1 MDKKTLQYSILEK
14 SYQSG
19 KWLDVLKEYFGVKK
33 IHQQP
38 QSISLPSN
46 EIAEHAEELGSFYTA
61 DERLVGIYEVQL
73 KPKAVIGRNR
83 VGLRNLL
90 RNVYKY
96 DVDVALIAFIQN
108 EKWRFSYIS
117 EIRTEDGKKVTEPK
131 RYTYLFGEGESCRTA
146 ADRFDKLKG
155 KHIYLNDLF
164 DAFSIEK
171 LNKEFFKRYKEF
183 YEKFWRYLTENK
195 LYYELLY
202 DKRQEEVGKK
212 EKPLRDFSK
221 KLLGR
226 IVFLQFLQK
235 KGWMGVPSVN
245 KEWTGGSTKFL
256 QTLYAK
262 SSSRG
267 TFHST
272 ELRTLFFETLNVKRE
287 NDLAPESLGKDI
299 RIPYLNGGLFDK
311 DISFENIIDFPE
323 TMFAELLDFFEQYN
337 FTIDEN
343 DPYDSEVGIDPEMLG
358 HIFENLLEENR
369 EKGAF
374 YTPKEIVHYMCHESL
389 IQYLRSYLPE
399 CTEDDSPAT
408 KALENFIRNGIIG
421 DRNDKKN
428 FIVQQANRIE
438 KLLDNVKI
446 CDPAIGSGA
455 FPMGMLQEIFKA
467 KTSLD
472 LTLDPA
478 EVKRQIIQNNIYGVD
493 IEPGAVDI
501 ARLRFWLALVVDE
514 TEPHPLPNLDYKIMQ
529 GNSLLEQFEDISLK
543 FEKKTFEVKVVKEV
557 DLFGKVVNPQ
567 ITISEYLQTKQHS
580 KEFDITELEEKYFN
594 ADNIEEK
601 RLIREKIESFEK
613 QFILEQLN
621 EREKQLRE
629 LLLHKKTDFE
639 KDLNAVGE
647 AKVAYLYKGKK
658 SKEIEKQKAELEKL
672 QQYRNKLNEIKPEEK
687 PWFLWHLYFMDVFN
701 GGGFDIVIGNPPYIQ
716 MQKDRGELSKV
727 LQSAGYESF
736 EKTGDIYALFY
747 ELGFNILKNKGIHI
761 FITSSQWLRASYG
774 KSLRKY
780 FLKKNLLKLL
790 ELGPGIFETAVVD
803 TNILIAKNEDNKKLL
818 KGIVIKES
826 KEIQGLSNDRMQPMS
841 YVTEEAWAIINPI
854 KQAINQKLRTKGKAL
869 SSWNVKI
876 NFGIKTGL
884 NEVFI
889 IDEDKKNELI
899 KADAKS
905 SEIIKPILRG
915 REIDKYFTEWDGGY
929 IIATFPALHIDISKY
944 RAVEKY
950 LEGFTPKINQSGET
964 FVNED
969 GLVEKT
975 RKKTGNKWFETQDQ
989 IAYCNEF
996 SKDKIIWKRIGS
1008 KLRFSYSDKEIYCL
1022 DSTCIATGEKVKYL
1036 TAVLNSKLGQYQL
1049 FETSP
1054 KTGMGD
1060 LIISVQALKPLLVYY
1075 PTASEQKQFE
1085 ALLDKI
1091 ILLKKDKLETS
1102 LYENKIDALV
1112 FNLYGLTESE
1122 MLQVLDTF
1130 KDLSMKDKTTIHN
1143 EYRNIKNNHF
1153 KLEI

>member
-46 EIAEHAEELGSFYTA
+46 EIAEHAVELGSFYTS

-73 KPKAVIGRNR
+73 RPKAVIGRNR

-96 DVDVALIAFIQN
+96 DVDAALIVFILN
-108 EKWRFSYIS
+108 EKWRFSYVS
-117 EIRTEDGKKVTEPK
+117 EIRTEDGKKITEPK

-183 YEKFWRYLTENK
+183 YEKFWRYLAENK
-195 LYYELLY
+195 QYYELLY

-235 KGWMGVPSVN
+235 KGWMGVPSSN
-245 KEWTGGSTKFL
+245 KEWIGGSTKFL

-262 SSSRG
+262 SSSRE

-272 ELRTLFFETLNVKRE
+272 ELRTLFFETLNIKRE
-287 NDLAPESLGKDI
+287 NDLAPESLGKMI

-323 TMFAELLDFFEQYN
+323 NLFAELLDFFEQYN

-389 IQYLRSYLPE
+389 IQYLRTHLPE

-408 KALENFIRNGIIG
+408 KTLENFIRNGIIG
-421 DRNDKKN
+421 DRNDKKD
-428 FIVQQANRIE
+428 FVVQQANRIE

-455 FPMGMLQEIFKA
+455 FPMGILQEIFRA

-514 TEPHPLPNLDYKIMQ
+514 TEPAPLPNLDYKIMQ

-567 ITISEYLQTKQHS
+567 ITISEYLQTKQHT

-621 EREKQLRE
+621 EREKQVRE
-629 LLLHKKTDFE
+629 LLQHKENDFE

-647 AKVAYLYKGKK
+647 ARAAYLRKGKK

-672 QQYRNKLNEIKPEEK
+672 QQYRKRLNEIKPEEK

-701 GGGFDIVIGNPPYIQ
+701 KGGFDIVIGNPPYIEHKKL
-716 MQKDRGELSKV
+716 KDIAYLLKPIYKV
-727 LQSAGYESF
+727 YSGSSDISAY
-736 EKTGDIYALFY
+736 FY
-747 ELGFNILKNKGIHI
+747 ELGFNLLKKNGTLQYISSNKFFNTG
-761 FITSSQWLRASYG
+761 YG
-774 KSLRKY
+774 KELRKY
-780 FLKKNLLKLL
+780 LL
-790 ELGPGIFETAVVD
+790 ENRINNFVNFEQVEVFEGVLVSSVIFSGSKDFPVSSQTFKYTEFYQDKNWKTNFNGHIILSSKSIKQNSFDDSEWSFANDEALVLRKKIEAAGIKIKGYKEIDIKRGVTTGYDPAFIISEEIKD
-803 TNILIAKNEDNKKLL
+803 QLNDDIIKPLL
-818 KGIVIKES
+818 KGREIKKFKISRSGLYLIFTRRGIDINKHRSVKNYLLTHQNQLEPKTDKNQKS
-826 KEIQGLSNDRMQPMS
+826 GRKPGDYKWFEIQDN
-841 YVTEEAWAIINPI
+841 TA
-854 KQAINQKLRTKGKAL
+854 
-869 SSWNVKI
+869 
-876 NFGIKTGL
+876 
-884 NEVFI
+884 
-889 IDEDKKNELI
+889 
-899 KADAKS
+899 
-905 SEIIKPILRG
+905 
-915 REIDKYFTEWDGGY
+915 YF
-929 IIATFPALHIDISKY
+929 
-944 RAVEKY
+944 KY
-950 LEGFTPKINQSGET
+950 LEEN
-964 FVNED
+964 
-969 GLVEKT
+969 
-975 RKKTGNKWFETQDQ
+975 
-989 IAYCNEF
+989 
-996 SKDKIIWKRIGS
+996 KIIWP
-1008 KLRFSYSDKEIYCL
+1008 LTADKWGFTL
-1022 DSTCIATGEKVKYL
+1022 DLQKHYL
-1036 TAVLNSKLGQYQL
+1036 TSGAFFLVSQTISLNYILGVLNSKLMEYYFKFIGVMTAGGAYTL
-1049 FETSP
+1049 KKATIEEFPLAEP
-1054 KTGMGD
+1054 KPND
-1060 LIISVQALKPLLVYY
+1060 ENRLKKIV
-1075 PTASEQKQFE
+1075 
-1085 ALLDKI
+1085 DKI
-1091 ILLKKDKLETS
+1091 LILKKGNLPTNQF
-1102 LYENKIDALV
+1102 ENKIDALV
-1112 FNLYGLTESE
+1112 FHLYGLTENE

-1130 KDLSMKDKTTIHN
+1130 NDLSMKDKNTIHN